1 MPSLGS
7 AAGSLG
13 ALVAHLKLDDAGLD
27 KGATNAKRKLSSVR
41 DEMRQLINTGG
52 KVAVS
57 LGAVGAALVVNLV
70 DKAGAAA
77 QQVQNL
83 SRISNASTREFQRN
97 AAAAKE
103 FGVESSKLADIYKGM
118 QDRVGDFLQTG
129 GGPLLGFFEEIAP
142 QVGVTAEQFAKLS
155 GPQALQLYVNTL
167 ERANL
172 SQSEMTFWMEKVAGD
187 SSRLIPLLR
196 DGGKEMERLGDNAE
210 RLGRVIS
217 DVNLERLAAGKRS
230 LDDLRAAMAATSTQA
245 TAALAPAIQAIA
257 DGLNETL
264 ADALSDSE
272 DDVVSWGEV
281 VGDVLAFSADA
292 ATGAF
297 ATIGAGFKSAG
308 TTLGAGVAQ
317 AVAMV
322 KGEFGQAQRIGA
334 EWFED
339 QQTIWSALAND
350 TNLTRFRDKLE
361 EIRNRQREIGGE
373 GGAEVAGAAGGGGTV
388 LGRVTPKDDLGE
400 IGVYAQRRLTGP
412 TVADLVSR
420 AEQAE
425 LDRRLE
431 QLREFV
437 KSEEEILAEQ
447 HARRMELLGE
457 QLEAR
462 NVTEE
467 EYRTLRE
474 QLEAEH
480 QDRLVALNKRTASTI
495 EGLLEGSFRNRL
507 QAGARFLTQ
516 MTAATATES
525 KRMFEL
531 NKIAAIA
538 SAALDAKEAVLGA
551 YKVGSKI
558 GGPPLGAAFAAVAA
572 AATAAQIS
580 AISSQQFGASSA
592 APSLAGGTAAPPV
605 SPVGGGAGGTSRSV
619 FIEGISEEQFFSG
632 KTVRRLIEQISEEVG
647 DGARIVVG

>member
-196 DGGKEMERLGDNAE
+196 DGGKEMERLGDKAE
-210 RLGRVIS
+210 RLGRVVS
-217 DVNLERLAAGKRS
+217 DVNLERLAGGKRA
-230 LDDLRAAMAATSTQA
+230 LDDLRSAMDAASTQA
-245 TAALAPAIQAIA
+245 TAVMAPAIQAIA

-264 ADALSDSE
+264 ADALADSE

-447 HARRMELLGE
+447 HARRMAMLEE
-457 QLEAR
+457 QLAER
-462 NVTEE
+462 NGFEE
-467 EYRTLRE
+467 EYRELRE
-474 QLEAEH
+474 ALEEEH
-480 QDRLVALNKRTASTI
+480 LDRLNAMRERA
-495 EGLLEGSFRNRL
+495 
-507 QAGARFLTQ
+507 
-516 MTAATATES
+516 ATES
-525 KRMFEL
+525 ERFEAMSWQGKLTTVLGTMTKMTAGVANESKAMFEV
-531 NKIAAIA
+531 NKKL
-538 SAALDAKEAVLGA
+538 ALAQAVVSLPAAVLESFKNA
-551 YKVGSKI
+551 
-558 GGPPLGAAFAAVAA
+558 GGYPWGIAPAA
-572 AATAAQIS
+572 AMAATGAAQIQAIQS
-580 AISSQQFGASSA
+580 AQFGGGT
-592 APSLAGGTAAPPV
+592 APSLAGTTAAPAV
-605 SPVGGGAGGTSRSV
+605 SNVGDGGGSRSI
-619 FIEGISEEQFFSG
+619 FLSG
-632 KTVRRLIEQISEEVG
+632 LNPGDLFTGRQVRDLIEAINEETG
-647 DGARIVVG
+647 DGARLVVQ